1 MLKKLLYKINSGKN
15 SKLKYYILSVYRE
28 LFPKRLLRPFLAKK
42 LEKIRKRDDYEYLM
56 SRANYYCRLESP
68 AQYDKEQWL
77 KESVEVGKQP
87 MTGQKVFYYD
97 AMKYARWFPKTLRWI
112 LLTW

>member
-15 SKLKYYILSVYRE
+15 SKLKYYVLSVYRE

-68 AQYDKEQWL
+68 AQYDKKQWL

-87 MTGQKVFYYD
+87 MTGQKS
-97 AMKYARWFPKTLRWI
+97 I
-112 LLTW
+112 LL